1 MKKKF
6 YYLLLILTAFSFI
19 SNKTLAAPQ
28 VTLTTSVIAAA
39 NINQGTTYSVVYAV
53 DMKVTSSAVTINR
66 IDFTLS
72 GTHDNNDL
80 TYAYVYFNATAPVI
94 SGATYLGNVATTFA
108 GPHSYSVNISKAM
121 GVGDE
126 GYFIIAVNLS
136 NTATDNHTVFIN
148 GATNP
153 VVFGYSVTTTVTN
166 NQSNKAQ
173 TQTIQA
179 ADITLTSAVLSA
191 ASINQGTTYNVV
203 YATKM
208 KVVTEPVTVSQI
220 NFTLLGTHDNNDL
233 TYAYV
238 YFNASAPVISGA
250 TYLGNAA
257 TTFAGP
263 HTYSVN
269 ISKTMG
275 VGDEGYYII
284 AVNVANNATDNHTVL
299 MNGLTD
305 PITFGF
311 VTAPNVTNSQANK
324 SKALTIQAADI
335 TLTSATLAAANINQG
350 TTYNV
355 VYATKMKVVTEP
367 VTVSQ
372 INFTLLGTHD
382 NNDLTYAYVYFNASA
397 PVISGATYLG
407 NAATT
412 FAGPHTYSVN
422 ISKTM
427 AIGDEGYYIIAVN
440 VANNATDN
448 HTVLMNGLTDP
459 ITFGFVTAPNVT
471 NSQSNKSKKLTIQAA
486 DITLTS
492 ATLAA
497 ANINQGS
504 TYNVVYA
511 TKMKVVTEP
520 VTVSQINFTLLG
532 THDNGDLTY
541 AYIYFNASAPVISG
555 ATYLGNAV
563 ATYSGPHDYSVNIS
577 KAMAVSDEGY
587 YIIAVNV
594 AANGTDNHTVY
605 MNGLT
610 DPITFGF
617 VTAPNVTNSQANKSK
632 KLTIQAADITLTSA
646 TLAAANINQGSTYNV
661 VYATKMKVVTEPVT
675 VNQINFTLLGTHDNG
690 DLTYAY
696 IYFNASAPVISG
708 ATYLGNAVATYSGPH
723 DYSVNIS
730 KAMAVGDEG
739 YYIIAVNVATNG
751 TDNHTV
757 YMNGLTNPITFG
769 FVTDPNLT
777 NSQANKSQKL
787 TIQAA
792 DITLTSASIAAGN
805 VAQGSTYNVLYAA
818 KMKVLTE
825 PVTVNQINFT
835 LTGNHDN
842 NDLTYVYI
850 YFNASAPVI
859 TGATYLGNSVATYA
873 APHDYSVN
881 ISKAMSVGDEGY
893 FIVAANISPTATIG
907 KTIRINGATDPIEFG
922 FTTAPNVTNSQTNSA
937 GVQTI
942 VSSFAKANDVN
953 KTAIENSFAANE
965 NKVTDNKISKL
976 YPNPANSF
984 FNFTITGKEQLNVK
998 AQLTNRLGNVVV
1010 VKNITINKGNN
1021 AFTMNVS
1028 SLING
1033 MYYLVLVTDKGELI
1047 DRQQV
1052 NIQH

>member
-1 MKKKF
+1 MKQKF
-6 YYLLLILTAFSFI
+6 YFLLMTLFALSFLF
-19 SNKTLAAPQ
+19 NKANAAPA
-28 VTLTTSVIAAA
+28 VTLTTSTIAAA
-39 NINQGTTYSVVYAV
+39 NINQGTTYNVVYAV
-53 DMKVTSSAVTINR
+53 NMKVTVSAVTINR

-80 TYAYVYFNATAPVI
+80 SYAYVYFNPTSPVI

-108 GPHSYSVNISKAM
+108 GPHAYSVNISKAM
-121 GVGDE
+121 AVGDQ
-126 GYFIIAVNLS
+126 GYYIIAVNVA
-136 NTATDNHTVFIN
+136 NNATDNHTIVVN

-153 VVFGYSVTTTVTN
+153 VVFGYSVATTVTN

-173 TQTIQA
+173 AQTIQG
-179 ADITLTSAVLSA
+179 ADITLTSAALTA
-191 ASINQGTTYNVV
+191 ADINQGTTYNVV

-208 KVVTEPVTVSQI
+208 KVVTEPVSVSQI

-238 YFNASAPVISGA
+238 YYNATSPVISGA

-257 TTFAGP
+257 ATYAGP

-269 ISKTMG
+269 ISKAMA
-275 VGDEGYYII
+275 VGDQGYFII
-284 AVNVANNATDNHTVL
+284 AVNIANDATDNHTVL
-299 MNGLTD
+299 MNGATN
-305 PITFGF
+305 PVTFGF
-311 VTAPNVTNSQANK
+311 VTAPNITNSQTNQ

-335 TLTSATLAAANINQG
+335 TLTSATLAAATINQG

-367 VTVSQ
+367 VSVSQ

-382 NNDLTYAYVYFNASA
+382 NNDLTYAYVYYNATS

-407 NAATT
+407 NAAATY
-412 FAGPHTYSVN
+412 AGPHTYSVN
-422 ISKTM
+422 ISKAM
-427 AIGDEGYYIIAVN
+427 AVGDQGYFIIAVN

-448 HTVLMNGLTDP
+448 HTILMNGATNP

-471 NSQSNKSKKLTIQAA
+471 NSQANKSKPITIQAA
-486 DITLTS
+486 DITLTTS
-492 ATLAA
+492 KLTA

-520 VTVSQINFTLLG
+520 VSVSQINFTLLG

-555 ATYLGNAV
+555 ATYLGNAA
-563 ATYSGPHDYSVNIS
+563 ATYSAPHDYSVNIS
-577 KAMAVSDEGY
+577 KAMAVGDEGY

-594 AANGTDNHTVY
+594 ATNGTDNHTVL
-605 MNGLT
+605 MNGAT
-610 DPITFGF
+610 NPITFGF
-617 VTAPNVTNSQANKSK
+617 VTAPNLTNSQANKSK

-646 TLAAANINQGSTYNV
+646 VLPAANINQGSTYNV
-661 VYATKMKVVTEPVT
+661 VYATYMKVVTEPVS

-696 IYFNASAPVISG
+696 VYFNATAPVISG
-708 ATYLGNAVATYSGPH
+708 ATYLGNSAATYSGPH

-751 TDNHTV
+751 TDNHTI
-757 YMNGLTNPITFG
+757 YMNGATNPITFG
-769 FVTDPNLT
+769 FGTAPNVT
-777 NSQANKSQKL
+777 NSQSNKSQKL

-792 DITLTSASIAAGN
+792 DITLTSATIATGS

-825 PVTVNQINFT
+825 PVSVNQINFT
-835 LTGNHDN
+835 LSGNQDN
-842 NDLTYVYI
+842 NDLTYVYV
-850 YFNASAPVI
+850 YYNASAPVI

-873 APHDYSVN
+873 APHAYSVN
-881 ISKAMSVGDEGY
+881 ISKAMAVADEGY
-893 FIVAANISPTATIG
+893 FIVAVNISPTATIG
-907 KTIRINGATDPIEFG
+907 KTIRINGATDPVVFG
-922 FTTAPNVTNSQTNSA
+922 FTTAPNITNSQTNSA

-942 VSSFAKANDVN
+942 VSSFAKTNDVN
-953 KTAIENSFAANE
+953 KTAIENSFAVNG

-984 FNFTITGKEQLNVK
+984 FNFEITGKEQKNVK
-998 AQLTNRLGNVVV
+998 AQLTNRLGNVVAL
-1010 VKNITINKGNN
+1010 KNITINKGNN
-1021 AFTMNVS
+1021 AFTMNVA

-1052 NIQH
+1052 IIQH